1 MFLREHSFP
10 MRCFAVLAL
19 VVWSG
24 AFHHDAWLGMLDLDH
39 HHDHHAAAE
48 HSHSHHH
55 EGHSHPGEPEHDHR
69 DSIPLPDTHTEPV
82 TSNLAKIG
90 VDGPKQISEEGVWLF
105 AAVQLL
111 LSGAFGSGFEHPP
124 PQSQTDL
131 DPPALILLAHSVQSN
146 APPSLS

>member
-1 MFLREHSFP
+1 MREHSLL
-10 MRCFAVLAL
+10 MRCFAALAL

-24 AFHHDAWLGMLDLDH
+24 AFHHDVWLGMLDLDH
-39 HHDHHAAAE
+39 HHDRHAAAE

-55 EGHSHPGEPEHDHR
+55 EGHSHSGEPEHDHR

-90 VDGPKQISEEGVWLF
+90 VDGPMQISDEDVWLF
-105 AAVQLL
+105 ASVQLL
-111 LSGAFGSGFEHPP
+111 LSRASDTGSEHPP
-124 PQSQTDL
+124 PQGPTDL

-146 APPSLS
+146 APPSLF